1 MVDISICYAILKHS
15 FEYLTD
21 ANWWIM
27 LRQASLRKADRTGFT
42 LVELLVV
49 IAIIGVLV
57 GLLLPA
63 VQAAR
68 EAARRMQCQN
78 NLKQLG
84 IASHNHEAALRHLPP
99 GFRGNAV
106 NGAPYYFDTWG
117 PLAYLTPFMEQSN
130 VYNSIDL
137 RLTMFQLI
145 PPFGIQAP
153 DAVRTRVPSFMCPS
167 DTMESVCRDA
177 YAIQGEFAPNN
188 YAFCMGTGTT
198 RGVTGWLGSPYDA
211 DGVAYGRSKIRITDI
226 RDGSSNTVMAS
237 ERLLGAGDERT
248 VLPSRVVMR
257 TQTMYVNPNA
267 EVNDANCSASLR
279 INFNQRRMYTWVA
292 GDPRCTIYNHYY
304 APNDRINPDC
314 VANFV
319 GTPADPLARS
329 TAHGFSTARSAHTG
343 GVNALNADGS
353 VRFISDTIDLRIW
366 RAVAT
371 RNAGEIAI
379 IE

>member
-1 MVDISICYAILKHS
+1 MIGRCHETNQKRH
-15 FEYLTD
+15 
-21 ANWWIM
+21 
-27 LRQASLRKADRTGFT
+27 GFT

-84 IASHNHEAALRHLPP
+84 LAAHNHESALRTLPP
-99 GFRGNAV
+99 GFRGNPV

-137 RLTMFQLI
+137 SLTMFQLV

-153 DAVRTRVPSFMCPS
+153 DAVRTRVPTFMCPS
-167 DTMESVCRDA
+167 DTMESVCSDA
-177 YAIQGEFAPNN
+177 YAIPGEFAPNN

-198 RGVTGWLGSPYDA
+198 RGVTGWLGSPYEA
-211 DGVAYGRSKIRITDI
+211 DGIAFGKSKIRITDI
-226 RDGSSNTVMAS
+226 KDGSSNTVMAS
-237 ERLLGAGDERT
+237 ERLLGAGEERT
-248 VLPSRVVMR
+248 ELPDRAGLNP
-257 TQTMYVNPNA
+257 QTMYVNPNA

-279 INFNQRRMYTWVA
+279 INFSQRRMYTWVA

-304 APNDRINPDC
+304 APNDRRNPDC

-319 GTPADPLARS
+319 GTPSDPLARS
-329 TAHGFSTARSAHTG
+329 TAHSFSTARSQHTS
-343 GVNALNADGS
+343 GVNVLNGDGS
-353 VRFISDTIDLRIW
+353 VRVVSDSIDLVIW
-366 RAVAT
+366 RALAT
-371 RNAGEIAI
+371 RNGGEVAMLD
-379 IE
+379 